1 MVRSSKSDRLFI
13 RTLEGDLAYAAQR
26 INDVAPSLVDSIVT
40 LQQFGTGR
48 SAQSTVVFAI
58 APDGACTSTRCGKR
72 PTHGPPNSSIVCN
85 SINTI

>member
-58 APDGACTSTRCGKR
+58 APDGAYVDKVWQTTYTWATQLIDRL
-72 PTHGPPNSSIVCN
+72 
-85 SINTI
+85 